1 MAEKKRRRR
10 RKPWVFEDFKAV
22 LALPERL
29 AEPLRLLLHLDDA
42 TWAFVLDRLRNGDAY
57 REWSFSK
64 GPGKGFRRIAA
75 PCDELKEVQK
85 AVYDRFLRTVQVHF
99 ARHGNQPSSSA
110 ITGARHHAGFARAV
124 FSVDLMNA
132 FPTVHRSRIR
142 ANLRLPFSLA
152 LRQFSDMRFSRAD
165 DETWDRYGQAKGDEK
180 SMLLRRLLEKH
191 DFDFMLEALV
201 DLICLH
207 DRLPQGPPTSPRVLD
222 IVCLKLDEDIWKI
235 LHKHATPFQKYRYT
249 AYADDLT
256 ISSNGE
262 IPLELR
268 DEVLAAIKSNGFFP
282 HVRADKTKYMSPEAG
297 EVPVVN
303 GLVLNRDGRIT
314 VAPRK
319 VDQFRA
325 RLHTL
330 LQKDAW
336 DDTESLQLTGILGY
350 IRHIYPDRLPSTIR
364 KQVMRAEA
372 RIGFA
377 KLGRVAALKSE
388 LDKLEPPMPGEPPAV
403 AAQAAAQGKRRKA
416 KAVPEAEQPA
426 GGKPAADPLALG
438 SGSTSRRKPG
448 RGKKS
453 RMSDLVIEGMAE
465 EAALEERLERVPEP
479 PGDGQ
484 SMALG
489 PTGSDGAE

>member
-1 MAEKKRRRR
+1 MSEKTRRRR
-10 RKPWVFEDFKAV
+10 RRTPWTFEDFKAV

-29 AEPLRLLLHLDDA
+29 AEPLRLLLHLDDV
-42 TWAFVLDRLRNGDAY
+42 TWAFVLDRLRSEGAY

-85 AVYDRFLRTVQVHF
+85 AIYDRFLRTVQVHF
-99 ARHGNQPSSSA
+99 ARHGNQPGSSI

-132 FPTVHRSRIR
+132 FPSVYRSRIR

-152 LRQFSDMRFSRAD
+152 LRQFSDQQFSRAE
-165 DETWDRYGQAKGDEK
+165 DEDWERYGKAKGDDK
-180 SMLLRRLLEKH
+180 AMLLRRLLEKN

-207 DRLPQGPPTSPRVLD
+207 DRLPQGPPTSPRILD

-235 LHKHATPFQKYRYT
+235 LQQHSTPFQKFRYT

-262 IPLELR
+262 IPQELM
-268 DEVLAAIKSNGFFP
+268 DEVLAAIKGNGFFP
-282 HVRADKTKYMSPEAG
+282 HVRADKTKYMSPETG

-303 GLVLNRDGRIT
+303 GLVLNKDGRIT

-325 RLHTL
+325 RLHQL
-330 LQKDAW
+330 LQKEEW
-336 DDTESLQLTGILGY
+336 DSQDFGQLSGTLGF
-350 IRHIYPDRLPSTIR
+350 IRQVYPHALPSTI
-364 KQVMRAEA
+364 KNLVMRAEA

-377 KLGRVAALKSE
+377 KLGSVEALKSE
-388 LDKLEPPMPGEPPAV
+388 MDRLEPSAPPVQARVEPPAS
-403 AAQAAAQGKRRKA
+403 AKGKRVQAKNASKPKRK
-416 KAVPEAEQPA
+416 
-426 GGKPAADPLALG
+426 KPGADPLAMG
-438 SGSTSRRKPG
+438 SGSTSKRKPG
-448 RGKKS
+448 KAAKPRT
-453 RMSDLVIEGMAE
+453 RDLVLDEI
-465 EAALEERLERVPEP
+465 ALEEALDQALE
-479 PGDGQ
+479 
-484 SMALG
+484 ALS
-489 PTGSDGAE
+489 PAAAE